1 MGQFV
6 FDLESGGHMQSNEDV
21 VDLFLRCSAFPS
33 YKPFTIV
40 TDAPTVRL
48 RCFIIIFLPT
58 LEVPKYPDLLL
69 YFKSAVYFILDS

>member
-6 FDLESGGHMQSNEDV
+6 FDLESGGQMQSNEDV
-21 VDLFLRCSAFPS
+21 VDLVLRCSAFPS

-48 RCFIIIFLPT
+48 RCLLVA
-58 LEVPKYPDLLL
+58 LEFCCTDLLL
-69 YFKSAVYFILDS
+69 LTETSH